1 MAVQIIGIGFFIQ
14 KICMYIGMYL
24 QQCIIVRVSS
34 LIGEMK
40 RDKACQLIVDIFR
53 ISIIFSF
60 ITTIMITFISR
71 PLMNFA
77 GCTPDL
83 IEQCNLLVISTI
95 AGLPFVNLFHIAKK
109 MIPIPFYT
117 FSVGSICIFLV
128 NFFIAVGKPLYS
140 NLTSFVQLI
149 SICIGSKIL
158 SMKFPNDPLKQM
170 YSYVISDLS
179 TFALTVVLFFITL
192 IPLIKKSGKQMI
204 E

>member
-1 MAVQIIGIGFFIQ
+1 MLITLGYSLLIFIAFFIVF
-14 KICMYIGMYL
+14 IP
-24 QQCIIVRVSS
+24 
-34 LIGEMK
+34 
-40 RDKACQLIVDIFR
+40 LIVINPAIFMKIFG
-53 ISIIFSF
+53 ISSN
-60 ITTIMITFISR
+60 SQ
-71 PLMNFA
+71 L
-77 GCTPDL
+77 D
-83 IEQCNLLVISTI
+83 
-95 AGLPFVNLFHIAKK
+95 IAKK

-192 IPLIKKSGKQMI
+192 IPLIKKSGKQII